1 MATEGVVDVV
11 GEEGAVGVAGAVGA
25 VGAGS
30 QSRARLRSS
39 TRRWTSIS

>member
-1 MATEGVVDVV
+1 MATEGVV
-11 GEEGAVGVAGAVGA
+11 GEEGAVGVAGVAGA
-25 VGAGS
+25 VGAGR